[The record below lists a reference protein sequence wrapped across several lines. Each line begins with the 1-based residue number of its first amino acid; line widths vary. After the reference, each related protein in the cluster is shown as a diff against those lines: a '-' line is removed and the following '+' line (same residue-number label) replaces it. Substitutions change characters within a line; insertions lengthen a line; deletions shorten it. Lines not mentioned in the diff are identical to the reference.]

1 MSKKR
6 FWRPLLLY
14 ILAFLVLWNV
24 ILPLSFRKK
33 LREAFLTVQVPLW
46 ELSAGLGAAQK
57 RLALQTFS
65 KSELLHYVRELTREN
80 EALRRKLAENADKVD
95 LAERILQ
102 LNAMDV
108 GEQFQ
113 CLPARVLYRSTEAW
127 AQRLLINRGSNDG
140 VREGQGVVCTKGVV
154 GRIGKVTPKTAFVE
168 LVTSVNFRLLVR
180 LEGEAEPCLLQSKAL
195 KNGKCSSGKATLLLA
210 PDTDE
215 KNFPRT
221 VETVAVGHQFPE
233 HFYVGQCVKIKQK
246 DNQSFGVVRFGHYLD
261 LLDEVGVLIPSLN
274 L

>member
-1 MSKKR
+1 MWK
-6 FWRPLLLY
+6 
-14 ILAFLVLWNV
+14 
-24 ILPLSFRKK
+24 
-33 LREAFLTVQVPLW
+33 
-46 ELSAGLGAAQK
+46 LSAVLGVAQK
-57 RLALQTFS
+57 RLVLQTFS
-65 KSELLHYVRELTREN
+65 KSELLHYARELMREN
-80 EALRRKLAENADKVD
+80 EALRRKLAENADKTD

-113 CLPARVLYRSTEAW
+113 CLPARVLYRSIEAW

-140 VREGQGVVCTKGVV
+140 VREGQGVVCTQGIV

-168 LVTSVNFRLLVR
+168 LVTSANFRLLVR

-195 KNGKCSSGKATLLLA
+195 KSGKCSSGKALLSLA

-221 VETVAVGHQFPE
+221 VETVAVGHQFPDR
-233 HFYVGQCVKIKQK
+233 FYVGECVKIKKK
-246 DNQSFGVVRFGHYLD
+246 DNQAVGSVRFGRYLD

>member
-14 ILAFLVLWNV
+14 ILAFLVLWN
-24 ILPLSFRKK
+24 ILLPLAFRRKF
-33 LREAFLTVQVPLW
+33 REAFLTVQVPLW

-65 KSELLHYVRELTREN
+65 KSELLHHIRELMREN
-80 EALRRKLAENADKVD
+80 EALRRKLAENADKAD
-95 LAERILQ
+95 LAERILR

-113 CLPARVLYRSTEAW
+113 CLPARVIYRSTEARV
-127 AQRLLINRGSNDG
+127 QRLLINRGSNDG

-154 GRIGKVTPKTAFVE
+154 GCIGKVMSKTAFVE
-168 LVTSVNFRLLVR
+168 LVTSANFRLLVR

-195 KNGKCSSGKATLLLA
+195 ENGKCSSGKATLSLA

-215 KNFPRT
+215 KNCPRR
-221 VETVAVGHQFPE
+221 VEAVAVGHQFPE
-233 HFYVGQCVKIKQK
+233 HFYVGECVKVKRK
-246 DNQSFGVVRFGHYLD
+246 GNQSVGTVRFGRYLD

>member
-1 MSKKR
+1 M
-6 FWRPLLLY
+6 
-14 ILAFLVLWNV
+14 
-24 ILPLSFRKK
+24 
-33 LREAFLTVQVPLW
+33 
-46 ELSAGLGAAQK
+46 
-57 RLALQTFS
+57 ALQTFS

-80 EALRRKLAENADKVD
+80 EALRRELAENADKAD
-95 LAERILQ
+95 LAERVLR

-113 CLPARVLYRSTEAW
+113 CLPARVIYRSTEAW
-127 AQRLLINRGSNDG
+127 AQRLLINRGLNDG
-140 VREGQGVVCTKGVV
+140 VREGQGVVCTQGVV

-168 LVTSVNFRLLVR
+168 FVTSANFRLLVR
-180 LEGEAEPCLLQSKAL
+180 LEGEAEPCLLQSKPL
-195 KNGKCSSGKATLLLA
+195 KNGKCSSGKALLSVP

-215 KNFPRT
+215 KNFPRR
-221 VETVAVGHQFPE
+221 VETVAVGHQFPN